1 MEAHVFVHERQEHV
15 DRSGKKAVP
24 ECPTYAHRKMQKTGR
39 RDGRGAFNGRIL
51 KEDAKWDISARKK
64 LRGVRLQDGV
74 KSTGRNTMSTKRNI
88 SANSEHVSIP
98 TEEEIKRISK
108 LADEMT
114 RLNNAAINA
123 RASLCDLYKLMAN
136 LRIC

>member
-1 MEAHVFVHERQEHV
+1 
-15 DRSGKKAVP
+15 
-24 ECPTYAHRKMQKTGR
+24 
-39 RDGRGAFNGRIL
+39 
-51 KEDAKWDISARKK
+51 
-64 LRGVRLQDGV
+64 
-74 KSTGRNTMSTKRNI
+74 MSTKRNT
-88 SANSEHVSIP
+88 SANLEHVSIP

>member
-1 MEAHVFVHERQEHV
+1 M
-15 DRSGKKAVP
+15 
-24 ECPTYAHRKMQKTGR
+24 
-39 RDGRGAFNGRIL
+39 
-51 KEDAKWDISARKK
+51 
-64 LRGVRLQDGV
+64 

-88 SANSEHVSIP
+88 SANLEHVSIP

-123 RASLCDLYKLMAN
+123 RVSLCDLYKLMAN

>member
-1 MEAHVFVHERQEHV
+1 MQGGERNTE
-15 DRSGKKAVP
+15 
-24 ECPTYAHRKMQKTGR
+24 
-39 RDGRGAFNGRIL
+39 
-51 KEDAKWDISARKK
+51 
-64 LRGVRLQDGV
+64 
-74 KSTGRNTMSTKRNI
+74 RNTMRTKRNT
-88 SANSEHVSIP
+88 SVSLERVSIP

-123 RASLCDLYKLMAN
+123 KVSLCDLYKLMAN